1 MAKKSAVAEL
11 TEDIVTKT
19 KENSQLSTTY
29 VETGCVGFD
38 LGLTNGNGIPEGAMI
53 SMFAPPGVGK
63 TTITADILYRILDRT
78 EKEKKKFKAVYI
90 DVEGSRELL
99 RAMGLQR
106 FIDSGTLLL
115 KDVDALKGE
124 ISFDKVEEI
133 YQEILDG
140 KEEEYKGV
148 KMIVIDTLTGVTS
161 KTLLEASVDK
171 ADFGSN
177 AKERER
183 FYRKYVPKLKQ
194 KRIINIFICQVRRN
208 QGASNNPYAS
218 QTRPATSEL
227 DQHWM
232 DFIIK
237 FAKKESASNE
247 GINKIKVVTA
257 EGVQEVT
264 RRFQLGMATKGDGC
278 KNRYGDMPNMT
289 MLVERGRRVIN
300 TFSIRKLLETL
311 KYIKKEVASK
321 KLWSMND
328 DLCTLI
334 GKEEFKGNKEIK
346 EFDINTA
353 IRENILT
360 IKQFLKDNGQYKAIL
375 SEELIEDDGM

>member
-11 TEDIVTKT
+11 TTDIATKT
-19 KENSQLSTTY
+19 KDNSQLSSRY
-29 VETGCVGFD
+29 IETGCVGFD

-63 TTITADILYRILDRT
+63 TTITADVIYRILDKA
-78 EKEKKKFKAVYI
+78 EKEKKNFKICYI
-90 DVEGSRELL
+90 DGEGSRELL

-106 FIDSGTLLL
+106 FIDSGSLLL
-115 KDVDALKGE
+115 IDVDELKGE

-133 YQEILDG
+133 YSAILEG
-140 KEEEYKGV
+140 KDEKYKHI
-148 KMIVIDTLTGVTS
+148 KMIVIDSLTSVTS
-161 KTLLEASVDK
+161 KTLLEANVDK

-183 FYRKYVPKLKQ
+183 FYRKYVPRLKQ

-208 QGASNNPYAS
+208 QGASTNPYAS

-264 RRFQLGMATKGDGC
+264 RRFQLGMSTKGDGC

-289 MLVERGRRVIN
+289 MLVERGKRIIN
-300 TFSIRKLLETL
+300 TFSMRKLLETL
-311 KYIKKEVASK
+311 KYVKKEVASK
-321 KLWSMND
+321 KLWSMQD
-328 DLCTLI
+328 ELCDLI
-334 GKEEFKGNKEIK
+334 NREDFKGNKEIK

-353 IRENILT
+353 IRENILK
-360 IKQFLKDNGQYKAIL
+360 IKQFLKDQNLYKAII

>member
-1 MAKKSAVAEL
+1 MARKSAVAEL
-11 TEDIVTKT
+11 TEDIAKKNEEGT
-19 KENSQLSTTY
+19 QLSSEY
-29 VETGCVGFD
+29 IETGCVGFD
-38 LGLTNGNGIPEGAMI
+38 LALTNGKGIPAGSMI

-63 TTITADILYRILDRT
+63 TTISADILYRVLDKM
-78 EKEKKKFKAVYI
+78 ESEKKDFKAVYI

-99 RAMGLQR
+99 RSMGLQR
-106 FIDSGTLLL
+106 FIDSGSLLL
-115 KDVDALKGE
+115 KDTDALKGD

-133 YQEILDG
+133 YQAVLEG
-140 KEEEYKGV
+140 KDEYKNV
-148 KMIVIDTLTGVTS
+148 KMIIIDSLTGVTS

-194 KRIINIFICQVRRN
+194 KKIINIFICQVRRN

-218 QTRPATSEL
+218 QTRAATSEL

-237 FAKKESASNE
+237 FAKKESASNT
-247 GINKIKVVTA
+247 GITKVKVVTA

-264 RRFQLGMATKGDGC
+264 KRYLLGMTTKGDGC
-278 KNRYGDMPNMT
+278 KNRYGDMPQIT
-289 MLVERGRRVIN
+289 MLVERGKRIIN
-300 TFSIRKLLETL
+300 TFTMRKLLETL
-311 KYIKKEVASK
+311 KYVSKEKKTWKFHS
-321 KLWSMND
+321 

-334 GKEEFKGNKEIK
+334 GHEDYIDKELTEYEC
-346 EFDINTA
+346 NTA
-353 IRENILT
+353 IRENILV
-360 IKQFLKDNGQYKAIL
+360 IKKFLKDQDLYKAVI
-375 SEELIEDDGM
+375 SEETIEDDGM